1 MMSFR
6 MALASARPVGCVLLA
21 VAVCLRYRVGMP
33 ALHDGLF
40 NGAATDAVRREL
52 LQAAGGPIGALRASL
67 VEAFA
72 GSPEGGRRYVAD
84 YRRLTSVLLEE
95 AHRACPDAVVAD
107 RDGRLAITDAA
118 GGPIRALNGLLDH
131 AAVDAPFTPWT
142 NAYEPAEAVALYA
155 LNHVRL
161 LVGAPL
167 LAPPAERLNGKIDD
181 LAAQRFQR
189 VVLRELERPAPLHRL
204 MGVFRLSKSELGR
217 LFGVTRQAIDGW
229 LAQGV
234 PAEREDKLATLLAL
248 ADLLERKLKTDRIP
262 GIARRPAE
270 AYGGHTMLELIAADR
285 QRELLE
291 LVRRS
296 FDWSQAA

>member
-1 MMSFR
+1 
-6 MALASARPVGCVLLA
+6 
-21 VAVCLRYRVGMP
+21 
-33 ALHDGLF
+33 
-40 NGAATDAVRREL
+40 
-52 LQAAGGPIGALRASL
+52 
-67 VEAFA
+67 
-72 GSPEGGRRYVAD
+72 
-84 YRRLTSVLLEE
+84 
-95 AHRACPDAVVAD
+95 
-107 RDGRLAITDAA
+107 
-118 GGPIRALNGLLDH
+118 
-131 AAVDAPFTPWT
+131 
-142 NAYEPAEAVALYA
+142 
-155 LNHVRL
+155 
-161 LVGAPL
+161 
-167 LAPPAERLNGKIDD
+167 
-181 LAAQRFQR
+181 
-189 VVLRELERPAPLHRL
+189 